1 MSYSDEIIEK
11 VIAKLETE
19 GRNVTFGKHRD
30 EALKSAIRSILD
42 VVTETFNVAYKT
54 ALENAIFDKNEL
66 DEIYKNLYK
75 SDSEKP
81 KSYNLITG
89 DYETLDLKSDC
100 NMLVA
105 GNTDYETF
113 AANVGIAAL
122 FLNTDNLET
131 LYIPRRLSKEE
142 ILAKQMSTN
151 NGQ

>member
-1 MSYSDEIIEK
+1 M
-11 VIAKLETE
+11 
-19 GRNVTFGKHRD
+19 
-30 EALKSAIRSILD
+30 
-42 VVTETFNVAYKT
+42 VTETFNVAYKT

-142 ILAKQMSTN
+142 ILAKQMSAN